1 MFGEQIMIHEKQLDY
16 YAILKLCVDDTIH
29 PSNTRY
35 SGDEIAIFVG
45 PHKLYLK
52 ADQKGNLYYKLPA
65 AKSDKSAW
73 IQWNKVSDLTSM
85 VNSSFGSF
93 GWEFSLFLRWIYEK
107 YADTLNVGIE
117 NRVWSMDLFYKTRL
131 LIVEKLEHHII
142 DSTLVKLTVNIDN
155 RAGSKPL
162 NTVVQFNYYS
172 GCLEVGGIGF
182 SPHDDTDKV
191 TAKLNRLKVK
201 YAQLGNPYN
210 IINYLTD
217 CIFTAYTQVSP
228 SIGIEQTMTDPKH
241 THDDI
246 ELGQSTFKPY
256 VPDASDPNSPQPL
269 MSNIFSALHSSTD
282 WLQLGED
289 LTFRC
294 TKEGNL
300 DTFLTFCH
308 ESAPDGGTLLKY
320 VRDDVEWLSEY
331 TISLDIDNL
340 RAKGDEVLLPLLEEV
355 FIPNILQRIAR
366 PLTKSIP
373 SVSFVDYIREQDKL
387 CYRLM
392 INESIGQT
400 ILKSTSDANDKFT
413 VRSNFINTPEK
424 EMNIQEFLSWANSA
438 NLEPAVS
445 LIAVVD
451 LLNRTYK

>member
-1 MFGEQIMIHEKQLDY
+1 MINKKQVDY

-45 PHKLYLK
+45 SHKLYLK

-131 LIVEKLEHHII
+131 LIVEKLDKHIT
-142 DSTLVKLTVNIDN
+142 DSTLVKLTVNVDN

-182 SPHDDTDKV
+182 TPHDDTDKV
-191 TAKLNRLKVK
+191 TAKLSQLKAK
-201 YAQLGNPYN
+201 YGQLGNQYN
-210 IINYLTD
+210 IIDYIAD

-228 SIGIEQTMTDPKH
+228 SIAGEKPMTEAH
-241 THDDI
+241 THNNVK
-246 ELGQSTFKPY
+246 LGQSTFKPY
-256 VPDASDPNSPQPL
+256 VPVATDDNSPSL
-269 MSNIFSALHSSTD
+269 MSRIFTALHNSSD
-282 WLQLGED
+282 WQHLGED

-294 TKEGNL
+294 TKEGHL
-300 DTFLTFCH
+300 YTFLTFCH

-355 FIPNILQRIAR
+355 LIPNILQRIAR
-366 PLTKSIP
+366 PLTLFIP
-373 SVSFVDYIREQDKL
+373 SVRFVDYIREQDKL
-387 CYRLM
+387 CYRVL

-424 EMNIQEFLSWANSA
+424 EMNIQEFLTWANSA
-438 NLEPAVS
+438 NLEPAVN
-445 LIAVVD
+445 LITVVD
-451 LLNRTYK
+451 LLNRHYK

>member
-1 MFGEQIMIHEKQLDY
+1 MINKKQVDY
-16 YAILKLCVDDTIH
+16 YNILKYCVDDTIH

-45 PHKLYLK
+45 LHKLYLK

-85 VNSSFGSF
+85 VNSSFGPF

-131 LIVEKLEHHII
+131 MIVEKLEQHITE
-142 DSTLVKLTVNIDN
+142 SSLVKLTLKVDN
-155 RAGSKPL
+155 RVNGEQIYL
-162 NTVVQFNYYS
+162 DVMFNYYR
-172 GCLEVGGIGF
+172 GCLDVGRIEF
-182 SPHDDTDKV
+182 SPHESV
-191 TAKLNRLKVK
+191 VAIRAKLSQLKAK
-201 YAQLGNPYN
+201 YGQLGNRYN
-210 IINYLTD
+210 IIDYIAD

-228 SIGIEQTMTDPKH
+228 SIDEEKPMTETH
-241 THDDI
+241 THNNI
-246 ELGQSTFKPY
+246 KLGQSMFKPH
-256 VPDASDPNSPQPL
+256 VPDTSDPNAPASI
-269 MSNIFSALHSSTD
+269 MSQIFSALRGSKD
-282 WLQLGED
+282 WQQLGED

-294 TKEGNL
+294 TKEGHL

-320 VRDDVEWLSEY
+320 VRDDVAWISEY

-355 FIPNILQRIAR
+355 LIPNILQRIAR

-424 EMNIQEFLSWANSA
+424 EMNIQEFLTWANSA

-445 LIAVVD
+445 LISVVD

>member
-1 MFGEQIMIHEKQLDY
+1 MIHDTQLDY
-16 YAILKLCVDDTIH
+16 YAILKRCVDDTIH
-29 PSNTRY
+29 PGYTLYTN
-35 SGDEIAIFVG
+35 DEVAIFN
-45 PHKLYLK
+45 LYLK
-52 ADQKGNLYYKLPA
+52 VDQKGNIYYKLPA
-65 AKSDKSAW
+65 FKSDKQTW

-85 VNSSFGSF
+85 VNSSFSSH
-93 GWEFSLFLRWIYEK
+93 GWEFSVFLRWIYEK
-107 YADTLNVGIE
+107 YADALNVGIE

-131 LIVEKLEHHII
+131 LIVEKLDNHITY
-142 DSTLVKLTVNIDN
+142 STLVKLTVNVDN

-246 ELGQSTFKPY
+246 KLGQSMFKPY
-256 VPDASDPNSPQPL
+256 VPVATDDNSPSL
-269 MSNIFSALHSSTD
+269 MSRIITALHNSSD

-300 DTFLTFCH
+300 DAFITFCH
-308 ESAPDGGTLLKY
+308 ESAPDGGTMLKY
-320 VRDDVEWLSEY
+320 IRNDIEWISEY
-331 TISLDIDNL
+331 TASLDIDNL
-340 RAKGDEVLLPLLEEV
+340 RAKGDEVLLPILEEV
-355 FIPNILQRIAR
+355 LIPNILQRIAR

-387 CYRLM
+387 CYRVL
-392 INESIGQT
+392 INERIGQT

-413 VRSNFINTPEK
+413 VRSNFIDTPEK
-424 EMNIQEFLSWANSA
+424 EINIHEFLSWANSA
-438 NLEPAVS
+438 NLEPAFS

>member
-1 MFGEQIMIHEKQLDY
+1 MTNKKQVDY
-16 YAILKLCVDDTIH
+16 YAILKHCVDDTIH

-45 PHKLYLK
+45 NLKLYLK
-52 ADQKGNLYYKLPA
+52 VDQQGNIYYKLPA
-65 AKSDKSAW
+65 FKSDKPTW
-73 IQWNKVSDLTSM
+73 IQWNKVSDLTSK
-85 VNSSFGSF
+85 VNISFGSY

-107 YADTLNVGIE
+107 YADALNVGIE

-131 LIVEKLEHHII
+131 IIVEKLEHHIT
-142 DSTLVKLTVNIDN
+142 DSTLVKLTVNVDN

-182 SPHDDTDKV
+182 TPHDDTDKV

-228 SIGIEQTMTDPKH
+228 SMAIEKTMTDPKH
-241 THDDI
+241 THDNI

-256 VPDASDPNSPQPL
+256 VPVATDDNSPSL
-269 MSNIFSALHSSTD
+269 MSRIFTALHNSSD
-282 WLQLGED
+282 WQQLGED

-294 TKEGNL
+294 TKEGHL
-300 DTFLTFCH
+300 DTILTFCH

-320 VRDDVEWLSEY
+320 VRDDIEWISEY
-331 TISLDIDNL
+331 TASLDIDNL

-355 FIPNILQRIAR
+355 LIPNILQRIAR

-373 SVSFVDYIREQDKL
+373 SVSFIDYIREQDKL

>member
-1 MFGEQIMIHEKQLDY
+1 MINEKQVDY
-16 YAILKLCVDDTIH
+16 YTILKHCVDDTIH
-29 PSNTRY
+29 PRYTRY
-35 SGDEIAIFVG
+35 ADDAVAIFIG
-45 PHKLYLK
+45 SHILYLR
-52 ADQKGNLYYKLPA
+52 ADQKGNLYYKLPGR
-65 AKSDKSAW
+65 KSDNPDWFKW
-73 IQWNKVSDLTSM
+73 DKVSDLTSM
-85 VNSSFGSF
+85 VNTRFGSF
-93 GWEFSLFLRWIYEK
+93 GWEFSLFVRWIYEK
-107 YADTLNVGIE
+107 YADALKVGVE

-131 LIVEKLEHHII
+131 MLVEKLEQHITE
-142 DSTLVKLTVNIDN
+142 SSLVKLTLNVDN
-155 RAGSKPL
+155 RANGEQIYL
-162 NTVVQFNYYS
+162 DVMFNYYR
-172 GCLEVGGIGF
+172 GCLDVGRIEF
-182 SPHDDTDKV
+182 SPHESV
-191 TAKLNRLKVK
+191 VAIRAKLSQLKAK
-201 YAQLGNPYN
+201 YGQLGNQYN
-210 IINYLTD
+210 IIDYIAD

-228 SIGIEQTMTDPKH
+228 SMAKEKTMTANH
-241 THDDI
+241 THDKVK
-246 ELGQSTFKPY
+246 LGQSKFKPY
-256 VPDASDPNSPQPL
+256 VPDASDPNAPQSL
-269 MSNIFSALHSSTD
+269 MSQIFSALRGSKD
-282 WLQLGED
+282 WQQLGED

-294 TKEGNL
+294 TKEGHL

-355 FIPNILQRIAR
+355 LIPNILQRIAR